1 MRTRRNVIP
10 IVSIVTSGDVSRWQ
24 REIDKAEAGFKAR
37 KVDKRTIAIVRG
49 DGSQVGQVSP
59 GTYGGEW
66 SGEFRFRG
74 SERPTDMHGFKL
86 KELAERI
93 MRREQGLSN
102 PNAGRSIRQHDL
114 ISGVTYAVFALLVT
128 QVAFRVWEFLQS
140 NGTGGMRGGSGY

>member
-10 IVSIVTSGDVSRWQ
+10 IISIVTGGDVSRWQ
-24 REIDKAEAGFKAR
+24 KEIDKAESGLKAR

-59 GTYGGEW
+59 GVYGGEW
-66 SGEFRFRG
+66 EGEFQFRG

-86 KELAERI
+86 KELAKRI

-102 PNAGRSIRQHDL
+102 PKPTRQHDL
-114 ISGVTYAVFALLVT
+114 ASVVTYALFALLVT
-128 QVAFRVWEFLQS
+128 QVTFRVWEFLQS
-140 NGTGGMRGGSGY
+140 NGAGGMRGGSG